1 MTKDSRAL
9 EAFRTE
15 WVGRVM
21 LYRGT
26 EVVVLEAANDGSQCD
41 YDARRR
47 AKPTGMLLV
56 QPRGE
61 RLGAI
66 EDTWQVSPDDLM
78 PVQQMFYV
86 AEDPRRPGAA
96 FASCVDDHRF
106 AKLTAKD
113 VAGWIKRGATIHRVD
128 GPTMQKM
135 ISAWKRP

>member
-9 EAFRTE
+9 EEFRAA

-21 LYRGT
+21 RYRGKT
-26 EVVVLEAANDGSQCD
+26 VKVIEAANDGSQCD
-41 YDARRR
+41 HDARRR
-47 AKPTGMLLV
+47 AKPTGLLLV
-56 QPRGE
+56 QSCGDE
-61 RLGAI
+61 LGAA
-66 EDTWQVSPDDLM
+66 EDCWQVSPEDLQ

-96 FASCVDDHRF
+96 FASCVDDPKF